1 MTSPNPSPS
10 PSPGPRRTLGRSQV
24 AVSPLGF
31 GAAPLGNLY
40 APLDEETARAAV
52 DAAWDAGV
60 RYFDTAPHYGL
71 GLSER
76 RLGAALKAR
85 PRDAFTVSTKV
96 GRLLEPHPSPSGSD
110 LAAGGFA
117 VPDTLRRRPDYSR
130 DGVLRSLEASLERL
144 GLDRI
149 DVALVHDPDEHMDTA
164 LTEALPALA
173 ELRAQGVVGAIG
185 IGMNTVDPLR
195 RFVAEGDPDVVMV
208 AGRWTLLDRAAA
220 PLLAECAARRVSVI
234 AAAPFNSGLLSTDR
248 PEAGGRYDYGT
259 VPATVLDRARTLATR
274 CSAHGV
280 PLPRAALCFPLREP
294 VVSSVLAGFRTP
306 AEVTS
311 AAAHLAHGVPERLWA
326 ELDAPEQMKTAF
338 AP

>member
-1 MTSPNPSPS
+1 MTSPNPSPN
-10 PSPGPRRTLGRSQV
+10 PGPRRALGRSRV

-40 APLDEETARAAV
+40 TPLDEETARAAV

-76 RLGAALKAR
+76 RLGAALRAR
-85 PRDAFTVSTKV
+85 PRDEFTVSTKV
-96 GRLLEPHPSPSGSD
+96 GRLLEPHPSPTGSD

-144 GLDRI
+144 GLDRV

-185 IGMNTVDPLR
+185 IGMNTVEPLR

-220 PLLAECAARRVSVI
+220 PLLAECAARHVSVI
-234 AAAPFNSGLLSTDR
+234 AAAPFNSGLLSTDH
-248 PEAGGRYDYGT
+248 PEGSGRYDYGT
-259 VPATVLDRARTLATR
+259 VPAAVLDRARALATR

-326 ELDAPEQMKTAF
+326 ELDAAARP
-338 AP
+338 